1 MPYCP
6 QLREQSVFWSTN
18 ATLLHAAQLYIGSH
32 MLHPRKDSWLF
43 STSIAFEDLFT
54 KSFLH
59 FRDIRDIYPWYI
71 GQVEN
76 SWAFVP
82 TSILS
87 QVNIKLWSDKSE
99 IHQIS
104 QMFSICAPNYYLL
117 DSTLTQILFIH
128 THTFLWY
135 SCSSINRRMLWV
147 PRWS

>member
-1 MPYCP
+1 MFS
-6 QLREQSVFWSTN
+6 E
-18 ATLLHAAQLYIGSH
+18 AQ
-32 MLHPRKDSWLF
+32 MQLF
-43 STSIAFEDLFT
+43 SMLPSCTLGRICCIHEKIVDYFQHLLLLRICLRRAFFI
-54 KSFLH
+54 S
-59 FRDIRDIYPWYI
+59 YPWYI

-82 TSILS
+82 TSLLS

-135 SCSSINRRMLWV
+135 RCSSINRRMLWV